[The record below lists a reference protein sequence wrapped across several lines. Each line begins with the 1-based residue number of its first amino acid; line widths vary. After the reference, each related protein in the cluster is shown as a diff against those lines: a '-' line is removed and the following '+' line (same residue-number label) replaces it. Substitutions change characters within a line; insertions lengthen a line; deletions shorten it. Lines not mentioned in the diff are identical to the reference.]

1 MRTRRSA
8 ERLGEEQRMEEEKK
22 EREAFAAAP
31 LVVKDEN
38 GEDVT
43 LYILEETKLNG
54 CYYILA
60 ADSEEEDGECYL
72 LKDVSGEDEDE
83 AVYEFVE
90 NEDEAEHMLRVFQ
103 ALLEEDGAEVDL
115 RSE

>member
-1 MRTRRSA
+1 
-8 ERLGEEQRMEEEKK
+8 MEEEKK

-31 LVVKDEN
+31 LIVKDEN

-60 ADSEEEDGECYL
+60 ADSEDEDGECYL
-72 LKDVSGEDEDE
+72 LKDVSGEDEEE

>member
-1 MRTRRSA
+1 
-8 ERLGEEQRMEEEKK
+8 MEEEKK

-31 LVVKDEN
+31 LIVKDEN

-83 AVYEFVE
+83 A
-90 NEDEAEHMLRVFQ
+90 EHMLRVFQ

>member
-1 MRTRRSA
+1 
-8 ERLGEEQRMEEEKK
+8 MEEEKK

-31 LVVKDEN
+31 LIVKDEN

-72 LKDVSGEDEDE
+72 LKDVSGEDE
-83 AVYEFVE
+83 
-90 NEDEAEHMLRVFQ
+90 AEHMLRVFQ

>member
-1 MRTRRSA
+1 
-8 ERLGEEQRMEEEKK
+8 MEEEKK

-72 LKDVSGEDEDE
+72 LKE

-103 ALLEEDGAEVDL
+103 ALLEEDGAEVEL

>member
-1 MRTRRSA
+1 
-8 ERLGEEQRMEEEKK
+8 MEEEKK

-60 ADSEEEDGECYL
+60 ADSEEEDG
-72 LKDVSGEDEDE
+72 
-83 AVYEFVE
+83 
-90 NEDEAEHMLRVFQ
+90 RV
-103 ALLEEDGAEVDL
+103 LSPEGCVRRGRGRGRL
-115 RSE
+115 

>member
-1 MRTRRSA
+1 MD
-8 ERLGEEQRMEEEKK
+8 EEKK

-54 CYYILA
+54 CY
-60 ADSEEEDGECYL
+60 
-72 LKDVSGEDEDE
+72 
-83 AVYEFVE
+83 
-90 NEDEAEHMLRVFQ
+90 
-103 ALLEEDGAEVDL
+103 
-115 RSE
+115 

>member
-1 MRTRRSA
+1 
-8 ERLGEEQRMEEEKK
+8 MEEEKK

-31 LVVKDEN
+31 LIVKDEN

-60 ADSEEEDGECYL
+60 ADSEEEDGE
-72 LKDVSGEDEDE
+72 

-90 NEDEAEHMLRVFQ
+90 HEDEAEHMLRVFQ